1 MMERLV
7 EPELLDGLPAADPR
21 AMRARG
27 DLRLV
32 NRLMGNAGCLA
43 RALAPALRDGATIAD
58 LGAGDGSF
66 MLRVAR
72 LSRAQGVRVFLVD
85 PAQAVHPDTL
95 GAFTDCGWHAVPAG
109 IDALGWLGQ
118 SPDPLDAVAANL
130 FVHHIHGADLARLFR
145 LVSRR
150 TRLFVACEPRRSVL
164 SLAGSHG
171 LRIIGCSADTHHDA
185 VVSVRA
191 GFRGNELSAAW
202 PQQEKWQLQEGRCGP
217 FGHRFV
223 ARRGEGL

>member
-1 MMERLV
+1 MERLV
-7 EPELLDGLPAADPR
+7 EPELLDGLPAGDAR
-21 AMRARG
+21 AVRARR
-27 DLRLV
+27 DLRVV
-32 NRLMGNAGCLA
+32 NRLMGNAGCVA
-43 RALAPALRDGATIAD
+43 RALAPALRKGASIAD

-72 LSRAQGVRVFLVD
+72 LSGAQGVQVFLVD
-85 PAQAVHPDTL
+85 PAAAVRPDTL
-95 GAFTDCGWHAVPAG
+95 RAFAECGWRAVPAG

-118 SPDPLDAVAANL
+118 SAHPLDAVAANL
-130 FVHHIHGADLARLFR
+130 FVHHIPGTGLMPLFR

-150 TRLFVACEPRRSVL
+150 TGLFVACEPRRSLL
-164 SLAGSHG
+164 SLAGSHA
-171 LRIIGCSADTHHDA
+171 LRVIGCSADTHHDA

-202 PQQEKWQLQEGRCGP
+202 PRQHEWRLEEGRCGL

-223 ARRGEGL
+223 ARRREDL